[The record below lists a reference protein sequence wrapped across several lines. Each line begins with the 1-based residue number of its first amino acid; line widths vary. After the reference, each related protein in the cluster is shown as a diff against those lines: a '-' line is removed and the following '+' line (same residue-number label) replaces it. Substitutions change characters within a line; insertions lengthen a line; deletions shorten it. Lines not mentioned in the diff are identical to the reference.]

1 MTTLVGAEIRKLT
14 TTRSTWWLLGGLA
27 ALCAAL
33 AGAMLTA
40 GYVLDYAGAT
50 PGVVDGARLV
60 YRQPGATA
68 YVIPLVVGTLLV
80 TREYHTRTI
89 VPTLLT
95 EPRRGAVYA
104 AKVLGGAAASAVCA
118 AAAVVVTVAVAASV
132 FAANGD
138 AAFLTD
144 GAVLATLAGT
154 FGALALWGLIGVGL
168 GALLRNQAAAL
179 TLVLV
184 ATLLLEP
191 VLGIVLNTA
200 DMPEA
205 SAYLP
210 GGAANLMSGGAGFAG
225 DGSALTGFAVLAA
238 YTVAALAVGAV
249 RFLRYEP

>member
-14 TTRSTWWLLGGLA
+14 TTRSTWWLLGALA
-27 ALCAAL
+27 AVSAAL
-33 AGAMLTA
+33 TGAMLFA
-40 GYVLDYAGAT
+40 GYALDYAGAA
-50 PGVVDGARLV
+50 PGVREGALLV
-60 YRQPGATA
+60 YRQPAATV

-89 VPTLLT
+89 VPTLLG
-95 EPRRGAVYA
+95 EPRRGVVYA

-118 AAAVVVTVAVAASV
+118 AAAVAVTAAVAASV

-138 AAFLTD
+138 ETFLAD
-144 GAVLATLAGT
+144 GAVVATLAGT
-154 FGALALWGLIGVGL
+154 FGSLALWGLMGVGL

-179 TLVLV
+179 TLALV

-205 SAYLP
+205 AAYLP
-210 GGAANLMSGGAGFAG
+210 GGAANRMAGGTAFGEE
-225 DGSALTGFAVLAA
+225 GSALTGFAVLAG
-238 YTVAALAVGAV
+238 YTAAALAAGAA